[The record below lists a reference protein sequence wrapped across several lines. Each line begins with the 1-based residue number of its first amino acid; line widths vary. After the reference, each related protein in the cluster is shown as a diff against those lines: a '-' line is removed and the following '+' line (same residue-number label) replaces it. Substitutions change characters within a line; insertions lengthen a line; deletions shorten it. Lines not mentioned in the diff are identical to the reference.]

1 MGAAAAPMGS
11 PRGLQYGHLSA
22 GGEEEAGFTW
32 VHIYGS
38 SAGEAVGSCGI
49 GPEPGKDKGTQGE
62 RREQL

>member
-11 PRGLQYGHLSA
+11 RRGLQYGLLSA
-22 GGEEEAGFTW
+22 GGGEEAAIPW
-32 VHIYGS
+32 AHIYSS

-62 RREQL
+62 RRELL